1 MKISHAETA
10 WWVSWIYYRPC
21 WWRCTRFYEWA
32 ARCEMRQKARGR
44 IGEGRVWC
52 VVNAFGGDY
61 SMSKLNVPKLQL
73 LSAVSR
79 EIECMSPG
87 CRKRVH
93 KCPMRQLL
101 HSFRRDTCQLL
112 PPSIPQSCHSAII
125 PQTQPAIRAIQKK
138 KNNKIE
144 RLAFGS
150 ECWNTLLSRLFI
162 LNLN

>member
-1 MKISHAETA
+1 MNEQRGVRCGRGQGAELA
-10 WWVSWIYYRPC
+10 
-21 WWRCTRFYEWA
+21 
-32 ARCEMRQKARGR
+32 K
-44 IGEGRVWC
+44 GRVWC

-138 KNNKIE
+138 IIIKSKRWHSVVNAEI
-144 RLAFGS
+144 
-150 ECWNTLLSRLFI
+150 LS
-162 LNLN
+162 